1 MARGRSGGGGGAED
15 RRKVYTNSAR
25 ALPSACLC
33 ERISGNADRERERD
47 SRTRR
52 GKSSCS
58 RSLSGDVLGT
68 SRTRR
73 SESEKRECWFVSKG
87 DGSPCV
93 HRLDPD
99 GKPTG
104 AACTTVEAPGD
115 WGFQNPHTRSPRHNR
130 TRLYNRTREPRPHR
144 EEHRLFSPAHV
155 RAPCGGHDEDIR
167 THP

>member
-1 MARGRSGGGGGAED
+1 MARGRSGGGGGAAD

-52 GKSSCS
+52 GKPSCS

-104 AACTTVEAPGD
+104 AACTTVEAPVD
-115 WGFQNPHTRSPRHNR
+115 WGFQNPHTRSP
-130 TRLYNRTREPRPHR
+130 EQQD
-144 EEHRLFSPAHV
+144 SPAQQDKSTAATSGGTLALLP
-155 RAPCGGHDEDIR
+155 RARARPVWR
-167 THP
+167 A